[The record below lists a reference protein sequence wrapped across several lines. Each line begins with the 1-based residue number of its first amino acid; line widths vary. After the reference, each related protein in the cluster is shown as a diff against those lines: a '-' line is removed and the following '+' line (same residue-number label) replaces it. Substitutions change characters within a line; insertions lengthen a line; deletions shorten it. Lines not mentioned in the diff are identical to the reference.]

1 VKSTFVKPIL
11 NFPSQNGA
19 QILRHTSSADKRHI
33 IRRVLD
39 KHVSSVGNRGRLD
52 STESPKGGL
61 PAEVPKILAKPL
73 GNKRNADDYS
83 YALAA

>member
-1 VKSTFVKPIL
+1 MRI
-11 NFPSQNGA
+11 G
-19 QILRHTSSADKRHI
+19 HEHI
-33 IRRVLD
+33 VVNLW
-39 KHVSSVGNRGRLD
+39 GRLD

-73 GNKRNADDYS
+73 GNNTNAYDNS

>member
-1 VKSTFVKPIL
+1 MMI
-11 NFPSQNGA
+11 
-19 QILRHTSSADKRHI
+19 
-33 IRRVLD
+33 
-39 KHVSSVGNRGRLD
+39 GNRGRLD

-73 GNKRNADDYS
+73 GNKTNAYDNS